1 MMKYREFIHK
11 VNCIQA
17 DSIQEAEET
26 AKKIYD
32 EYKAD
37 PKMLELRTAFS
48 NRYNWWEVQGEF
60 STDDDNYELRI
71 SNVIKLK

>member
-1 MMKYREFIHK
+1 MMKQFINK
-11 VNCIQA
+11 VNGIRV

-37 PKMLELRTAFS
+37 PKMLELSITFS
-48 NRYNWWEVQGEF
+48 ARYNWWEVKGEF